1 MDLDELDT
9 LNENVSLL
17 TDSDETAI
25 ERSRALSRP
34 ELNGSPSETDHSLWR
49 RQLSVVLLIEVS
61 FALTSSSTQPY
72 INEVGITE
80 WKKTFLTVLCSSL
93 KGWT

>member
-9 LNENVSLL
+9 LNEDASLL

-25 ERSRALSRP
+25 ERGRALSRP
-34 ELNGSPSETDHSLWR
+34 ELNGSASDTDHALWR
-49 RQLSVVLLIEVS
+49 RQLSVVLLIEVAFS
-61 FALTSSSTQPY
+61 LTSASTQPY

-80 WKKTFLTVLCSSL
+80 WKKSSFGCS
-93 KGWT
+93 